1 MQPNP
6 RALSMLTD
14 RIDDFR
20 TDPPTEPQLAHR
32 DAAALKE
39 LFSIPMVD
47 ELLAD
52 NGLTYPLFA
61 MVRDAARLP
70 ARTYTNA
77 GRPSRR
83 DITRDLPDLGSIRDQ
98 LAAGATLVVEQV
110 HRNSRPVASFCR
122 RLSYELGRP
131 VMASAFLTPANAQGF
146 GLHYDIE
153 GVFVL
158 QIEGCKTWR
167 LYPPVLPF
175 PLRSQHWRSDTL
187 SAEARRDLE
196 QRGPY
201 ASYELLPGDV
211 LWIPSGWLHDVFT
224 TGRASLH
231 LSLGFTGVSKHE
243 VITHLLDAL
252 AQNEEFRRGLPLDAF
267 ATIDRARQES
277 AAILK
282 SFAAW
287 VSGADPADLADRSLA
302 WLRDAWYPARC
313 SPVTAVLCSDAEIA
327 DSAGLATIREAV
339 LSLEYAAD
347 GQLRLKTGEGDVV
360 LDQPAAGF
368 VGDLLMADD
377 PSPVPVDRYLA
388 EIGPDTYH
396 IIRTLLGEGILELIP
411 TAPQKQTHLSF
422 SQDQLNPGRGPAGQL
437 RVIVASQA

>member
-20 TDPPTEPQLAHR
+20 TDPPAEPALAHR
-32 DAAALKE
+32 DAIPLKE
-39 LFSIPMVD
+39 LFSMPMVD

-61 MVRDAARLP
+61 MARDAARLP
-70 ARTYTNA
+70 ARTYTCA
-77 GRPSRR
+77 GRASRR
-83 DITRDLPDLGSIRDQ
+83 DMTRDLPDLRSIRDQ
-98 LAAGATLVVEQV
+98 LAGGATLIVEQL

-158 QIEGCKTWR
+158 QIEGRKTWR
-167 LYPPVLPF
+167 LYPPILPF
-175 PLRSQHWRSDTL
+175 PLRSQHWRPDML
-187 SAEARRDLE
+187 SAQARRDLE
-196 QRGPY
+196 QRGPH
-201 ASYELLPGDV
+201 ASYELVPGDV
-211 LWIPSGWLHDVFT
+211 LWIPRGWLHDVFT
-224 TGRASLH
+224 TGWASLH
-231 LSLGFTGVSKHE
+231 LSLGVPGLSKYE
-243 VITHLLDAL
+243 VITQLLDAL
-252 AQNEEFRRGLPLDAF
+252 AQDEEFRRGLPFDTF

-277 AAILK
+277 AAVLK

-287 VSGADPADLADRSLA
+287 VSGADPADLADRTLA

-313 SPVTAVLCSDAEIA
+313 SPVTAVLRSDAEIA
-327 DSAGLATIREAV
+327 DSAGLAAIREAV
-339 LSLEYAAD
+339 VSLEYAPD
-347 GQLRLKTGEGDVV
+347 GRLSLRTGEGEVI
-360 LDQPAAGF
+360 LEPPAAGF
-368 VGDLLMADD
+368 VGSLLMADD

-388 EIGPDTYH
+388 EIGPDAYRV
-396 IIRTLLGEGILELIP
+396 IRMLLGEGILELIP
-411 TAPQKQTHLSF
+411 HRSLEQTRLSF
-422 SQDQLNPGRGPAGQL
+422 SQDH
-437 RVIVASQA
+437 